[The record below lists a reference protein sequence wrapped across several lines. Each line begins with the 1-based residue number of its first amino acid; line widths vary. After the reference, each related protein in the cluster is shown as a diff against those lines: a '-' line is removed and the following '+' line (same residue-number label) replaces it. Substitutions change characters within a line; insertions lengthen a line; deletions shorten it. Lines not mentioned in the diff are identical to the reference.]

1 MSGLDCARFESVL
14 AEALAAPGPC
24 DPETAEALRA
34 HAASCAA
41 CGASADLVDLATK
54 DAASRD
60 PFPDPP
66 PSYWTR
72 LEEDLA
78 ARIAAEKRKDA
89 RRRTAWGAAA
99 AAAAVV
105 LALSGALMFRGTPF
119 RSETVRRLPP
129 VDAPVGDADDRLDP
143 FPAGG
148 ALGGFSE
155 EDDPSLFPG
164 GDDLTPEGEER
175 LLEWLERER
184 ARATGGAA

>member
-1 MSGLDCARFESVL
+1 MSGLDCARFEAAL
-14 AEALAAPGPC
+14 TEALAAPSPC
-24 DPETAEALRA
+24 DPETAEALRS
-34 HAASCAA
+34 HAASCPA
-41 CGASADLVDLATK
+41 CRGSADLVDLATK

-72 LEEDLA
+72 LDADLT
-78 ARIAAEKRKDA
+78 ARIAAEKRKGT

-99 AAAAVV
+99 AAAA
-105 LALSGALMFRGTPF
+105 LLFALSGALTLRRVPF
-119 RSETVRRLPP
+119 RSETARRLPP
-129 VDAPVGDADDRLDP
+129 VDAPAQDADDRLDP

-164 GDDLTPEGEER
+164 GDGLTPEGEQR

-184 ARATGGAA
+184 ERAAGGAA

>member
-1 MSGLDCARFESVL
+1 MTGLDCAGFEAVL
-14 AEALAAPGPC
+14 AEALAASEPC
-24 DPETAEALRA
+24 DPETAAALRA
-34 HAASCAA
+34 HVASCRA
-41 CGASADLVDLATK
+41 CGGSADLVALAAK

-66 PSYWTR
+66 PSYWAR

-78 ARIAAEKRKDA
+78 ARIAAEKRKHA

-99 AAAAVV
+99 AAAVV
-105 LALSGALMFRGTPF
+105 MLALSGALRLRGTPF
-119 RSETVRRLPP
+119 RSATAHRLPP
-129 VDAPVGDADDRLDP
+129 VDAPAGDADDRLDP

-155 EDDPSLFPG
+155 EDDSSLFPG
-164 GDDLTPEGEER
+164 GDGLTPEGEER

-184 ARATGGAA
+184 QRAAGGAA